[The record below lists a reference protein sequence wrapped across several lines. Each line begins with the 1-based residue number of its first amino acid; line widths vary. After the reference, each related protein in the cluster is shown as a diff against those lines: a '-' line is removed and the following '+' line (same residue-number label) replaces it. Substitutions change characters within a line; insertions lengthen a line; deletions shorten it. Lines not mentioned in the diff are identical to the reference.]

1 LGNIKILDFLAPQF
15 VLGYLGQK
23 CEEEGQKIEVVG

>member
-1 LGNIKILDFLAPQF
+1 MLDFLAPQF

-23 CEEEGQKIEVVG
+23 FEEGQKFEVIGWKNPQI

>member
-1 LGNIKILDFLAPQF
+1 LGSIKMLDFLAPQF

-23 CEEEGQKIEVVG
+23 FEEGQKFEVIG